1 MILEMIEEVGIIID
15 AVGVGVMVLGLLWG
29 LLLAGKDLV
38 SGKNQ
43 KLIYSQTHHRFGRS
57 IVIGLEILVASDIIH
72 TVGVE
77 PTLQNATVLAILILV
92 RTFINWTLILDLEER
107 WPWQKV
113 SNESSDIAV
122 RSQPDG

>member
-43 KLIYSQTHHRFGRS
+43 KLIYSQTRHRFGRS

-107 WPWQKV
+107 WPWQKNADEP
-113 SNESSDIAV
+113 SGSAV
-122 RSQPDG
+122 EVAA